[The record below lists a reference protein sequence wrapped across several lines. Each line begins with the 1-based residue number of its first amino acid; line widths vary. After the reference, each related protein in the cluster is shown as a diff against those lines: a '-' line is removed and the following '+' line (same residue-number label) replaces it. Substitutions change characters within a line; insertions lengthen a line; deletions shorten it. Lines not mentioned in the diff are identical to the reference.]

1 MTELRIM
8 QKQMV
13 DAHARGWYCRA
24 ETLRRQIISY
34 ITDLM
39 NDPADPVILRT
50 DERQEEEM
58 QYERDYLE
66 KN

>member
-13 DAHARGWYCRA
+13 DAFARGWYCRA

-34 ITDLM
+34 IADLM
-39 NDPADPVILRT
+39 NDPADPMIFTT
-50 DERQEEEM
+50 DETHEEEM

>member
-13 DAHARGWYCRA
+13 DAFARGWYCWA

-34 ITDLM
+34 IANLM